1 MVADFN
7 GYQAQRRVLDLGAK
21 AERPPYLA
29 GGFAEDALLYHQPSR
44 EHMDIDWFI
53 LRPDVNYFL
62 DLAKK
67 FGFTTYRSFG
77 NNASGEPF
85 YLSCAA
91 DDSQWIDL
99 CIAEVDPQG
108 AIYGEIAELLFDT
121 SDLSPLVPFR
131 IHFHRDILQYP
142 PTTFDGLHLQT
153 ISPLG
158 LYQFR
163 AGFTRYRTFGEL
175 RETDTAAMVAL
186 KSRFF
191 PQQSD
196 EELMPRMELIST

>member
-7 GYQAQRRVLDLGAK
+7 GYKAQRRILELGAK

-44 EHMDIDWFI
+44 EHLDIDWFI
-53 LRPDVNYFL
+53 LRPDVDYYL
-62 DLAKK
+62 DLAKQ
-67 FGFTTYRSFG
+67 FGFTNCRSFG

-91 DDSQWIDL
+91 DDRQWIDL
-99 CIAEVDPQG
+99 AIAEVDPEG
-108 AIYGEIAELLFDT
+108 NIYGEIAELLFDIT
-121 SDLSPLVPFR
+121 DPPPLAPFR
-131 IHFHRDILQYP
+131 IYFDKNILHYP
-142 PTTFDGLHLQT
+142 PTEFDGLELQT

-163 AGFTRYRTFGEL
+163 AGFNRYRTFGDL
-175 RETDTAAMVAL
+175 RETDKTAMTAL

-191 PQQSD
+191 PHQSD
-196 EELMPRMELIST
+196 EELTPMTELIS